1 MPLILLKRRCLLPI
15 LFVDNTES
23 ISAIFTLTHKA
34 IEITNK
40 NLSNTMRKRI
50 RRHSRL
56 DESADS
62 FNVSAFLIAQFGK
75 SDTKTSGENISGKFR

>member
-1 MPLILLKRRCLLPI
+1 M
-15 LFVDNTES
+15 FVDNTES

-75 SDTKTSGENISGKFR
+75 SDIKTSGENISGKFR